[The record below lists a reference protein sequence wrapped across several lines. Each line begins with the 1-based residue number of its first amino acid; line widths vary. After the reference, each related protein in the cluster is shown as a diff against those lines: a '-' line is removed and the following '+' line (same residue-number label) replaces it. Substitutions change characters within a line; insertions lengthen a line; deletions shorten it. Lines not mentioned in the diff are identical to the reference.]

1 MLDRDGKIVSNNVE
15 KAKRAINSLQG
26 KKQRMDT
33 YYMKL
38 SHTTELSGVVST
50 FFGRYSIKASDCVK
64 KRSTESI

>member
-15 KAKRAINSLQG
+15 KAKRAINILQG

-38 SHTTELSGVVST
+38 SHITELSGVVST
-50 FFGRYSIKASDCVK
+50 FLADIVLKLQRV
-64 KRSTESI
+64 